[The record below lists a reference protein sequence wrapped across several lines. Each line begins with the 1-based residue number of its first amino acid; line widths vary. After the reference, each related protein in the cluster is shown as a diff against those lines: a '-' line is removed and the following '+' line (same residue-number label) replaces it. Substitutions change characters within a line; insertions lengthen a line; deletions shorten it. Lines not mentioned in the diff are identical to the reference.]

1 MKWTI
6 RPRLVRGLVLL
17 AVVIAAA
24 GGGFI
29 ALVAFR
35 TDRHTSVATARL
47 SVTPA
52 SDGALDLYVPL
63 VDWGA
68 RFPAV
73 RFPARLHVDVRSVDR
88 EAVAR
93 VADGDL
99 GSVESLRGEV
109 TDAIASYLRLLI
121 VLVFLAALLLGLLM
135 AFAVRGRAGP
145 RLRWT
150 VAAAA
155 GTALAWL
162 VLLTVLLPPR
172 GAIDNPEYYA
182 HGPEIP
188 RALAAIEAATAS
200 TGRISEELDS
210 QLVGLARLLIAPAGR
225 APLSDQPQLVLASD
239 LHNNVA
245 ALPALERATAGRPLF
260 FDGDLTDS
268 GSPFE
273 TELVRRVVHAGD
285 PLVFVSGNH
294 DSDTLV
300 RRLAAEGAIVLTQ
313 RGRLLADGGHGEQIV
328 RVAGLRVAGYSDPFE
343 RRRADRY
350 RALREPSTSR
360 AQRRAFRDW
369 LVSVAPRADVVMV
382 HAPGL
387 AEDGLDALRA
397 NPPTHPLLVL
407 TGHTHE
413 PSIDVDRNLAVVN
426 GGTVGG
432 SGSGN
437 LDESKPIGLAVVT
450 FRTGPRFDPL
460 AVDTVEI
467 DTGSGSA
474 RAERRR
480 LDLAAPGSG

>member
-6 RPRLVRGLVLL
+6 RPALVRSLVLL
-17 AVVIAAA
+17 AVVIAAV

-52 SDGALDLYVPL
+52 SGGALDLYVPL

-88 EAVAR
+88 EALAK

-99 GSVESLRGEV
+99 NSVESLRGEV
-109 TDAIASYLRLLI
+109 TDAIASYIRLLI
-121 VLVFLAALLLGLLM
+121 VLVFLASLLLGLLM

-145 RLRWT
+145 RLRWN
-150 VAAAA
+150 VMAAVL
-155 GTALAWL
+155 TALAWL

-188 RALAAIEAATAS
+188 RALAAIEAAGES
-200 TGRISEELDS
+200 TGRISEELNS

-225 APLSDQPQLVLASD
+225 PPLSDQPQFVLASD

-245 ALPALERATAGRPLF
+245 ALPALERATAGRPLL

-273 TELVRRVVHAGD
+273 TALVQRVVHAGD
-285 PLVFVSGNH
+285 PFVFVSGNH
-294 DSDTLV
+294 DSDTLE
-300 RRLAAEGAIVLTQ
+300 RRLASAGAIVLTE
-313 RGRLLADGGHGEQIV
+313 RGQLLPDGSHGEPIV

-343 RRRADRY
+343 RRRATRY
-350 RALREPSTSR
+350 RALKDPNTTA

-369 LVSVAPRADVVMV
+369 LLRFAPRADVVMV

-387 AEDGLDALRA
+387 AEDGLNALRA
-397 NPPTHPLLVL
+397 HPPRHPLLFL

-413 PSIDVDRNLAVVN
+413 SSLDTSRNLAVLN

-432 SGSGN
+432 GGTGN

-450 FRTGPRFDPL
+450 YRTRGGFRPL
-460 AVDTVEI
+460 AADMVEI

-480 LDLAAPGSG
+480 LDLTR